1 MKILDWICAVV
12 VLALGVVHC
21 VFTPFAYP
29 SFSVAALWFL
39 GAGLAL
45 IFGGMLNVL
54 RLQGA
59 SSPLARTFSAMAN
72 AGMLA
77 FALLFA
83 AQVSLARN
91 PQGIVLI
98 VVLTGEFLFS
108 LLQRR

>member
-54 RLQGA
+54 RLQGRA
-59 SSPLARTFSAMAN
+59 RHWRAHSPLWPTLVCWHLPCFS
-72 AGMLA
+72 
-77 FALLFA
+77 
-83 AQVSLARN
+83 Q
-91 PQGIVLI
+91 PK
-98 VVLTGEFLFS
+98 
-108 LLQRR
+108 